1 MRSQGLPRTVIH
13 LDLKIADPPDMQVN
27 GPIRRRLQFRLS
39 QAHSRTGA
47 FIVKLWQHKHTGK
60 IDKAV
65 DVSNL
70 FPASDVSISPPPW

>member
-13 LDLKIADPPDMQVN
+13 LNLKIADPPDMQVN
-27 GPIRRRLQFRLS
+27 GPIRRCHQFRLS
-39 QAHSRTGA
+39 QANSGTGA
-47 FIVKLWQHKHTGK
+47 FIVKLWQHKHAGK

-70 FPASDVSISPPPW
+70 FPTRDGSISPPPW